1 MAIHIVEEANRC
13 LGCKRAFCQL
23 KGCPVQTPIPQVIDL
38 FKQRRL
44 EEAGEL
50 LFQNNPMSAVCS
62 MVCNHSGQC
71 EGACIQGRKGTPV
84 HFSSIENYISTAYFD
99 RKEWT
104 PAPSCGKQVAVVG
117 SGPAGITVAI
127 KMAQLGCAVTVFEQR
142 PEIGGVLEY
151 GIPEFRLP
159 RALVQKYR
167 HVMCSLGVRV
177 RPSTTIGGALHIDDL
192 LRDGYDAVFVG
203 TGTWRA
209 RKLGIPGESRGN
221 VLFGIDYLVDPAS
234 VAIGQNVAV
243 IGAGN
248 VAMDVA
254 RTALR
259 SGARKVTVYA
269 RSRHISAIDDEV
281 ELTELDG
288 AEIVCGKAICA
299 IDDNGPVFETAIFD
313 EDNNVVGY
321 EEELDHA
328 SADTVVI
335 AASQVPK
342 DKLVLTTG
350 GLETDHRGLLSVDE
364 NGMTTVPGV
373 FAAGDVV
380 NGPLTVVHA
389 VAGAKLAVEGMTS
402 YLGL

>member
-13 LGCKRAFCQL
+13 LGCKRAFCQI

-71 EGACIQGRKGTPV
+71 EGACIQGRKGAPV
-84 HFSSIENYISTAYFD
+84 HFSSIENYISTAYLD

-203 TGTWRA
+203 TGT
-209 RKLGIPGESRGN
+209 
-221 VLFGIDYLVDPAS
+221 
-234 VAIGQNVAV
+234 
-243 IGAGN
+243 
-248 VAMDVA
+248 
-254 RTALR
+254 
-259 SGARKVTVYA
+259 
-269 RSRHISAIDDEV
+269 
-281 ELTELDG
+281 
-288 AEIVCGKAICA
+288 
-299 IDDNGPVFETAIFD
+299 
-313 EDNNVVGY
+313 
-321 EEELDHA
+321 
-328 SADTVVI
+328 
-335 AASQVPK
+335 
-342 DKLVLTTG
+342 
-350 GLETDHRGLLSVDE
+350 
-364 NGMTTVPGV
+364 
-373 FAAGDVV
+373 
-380 NGPLTVVHA
+380 
-389 VAGAKLAVEGMTS
+389 
-402 YLGL
+402 